1 MRRTLTILLVLAIL
15 SGPVRAAEGEK
26 WVALTFD
33 DGPSGELTKR
43 LLEGLAVRGVK
54 ATFFVCG
61 YRVADY
67 PEALRQIAA
76 EGHEIGLHSDK
87 HDYMQNMGYDAVVDD
102 LTRCREA
109 VLDCCGAKARLFRP
123 PGGLYSETVL
133 RASDA
138 MGLSVILWSVDPED
152 WDAKKA
158 ASVLPTIRK
167 EVFPGSIILMHDLHG
182 SSIDAAL
189 TAIDELTAQGYRF
202 CTVSELAEKSGTAL
216 RPGEV
221 YSSFRTVDES
231 AKNR

>member
-1 MRRTLTILLVLAIL
+1 MRRIWAMVLAL
-15 SGPVRAAEGEK
+15 ALLAAPVRAAEDEK

-33 DGPSGELTKR
+33 DGPSGALTER
-43 LLEGLAVRGVK
+43 LLDGLAARGVK

-61 YRVADY
+61 YRVAEY
-67 PEALRQIAA
+67 PEALQRIAA

-87 HDYMQNMGYDAVVDD
+87 HDYMQNMGYDAVVGD

-133 RASDA
+133 RASSELD
-138 MGLSVILWSVDPED
+138 LSVILWSVDPED

-167 EVFPGSIILMHDLHG
+167 EVFPGSVILMHDLHE
-182 SSIDAAL
+182 SSVDAAL
-189 TAIDELTAQGYRF
+189 TAIDELRAQGYRF
-202 CTVSELAEKSGTAL
+202 CTVSELAEKSGTPL
-216 RPGEV
+216 QPGEI
-221 YSSFRTVDES
+221 YSSFRPVDES
-231 AKNR
+231 QKNR

>member
-1 MRRTLTILLVLAIL
+1 MRRIWAMVLAL
-15 SGPVRAAEGEK
+15 ALLAAPVQAAEEEK
-26 WVALTFD
+26 WAALTFD
-33 DGPSGELTKR
+33 DGPSGVLTER
-43 LLEGLAVRGVK
+43 LLDGLAARDVK

-61 YRVADY
+61 YRVTEY
-67 PEALRQIAA
+67 PEALQRIAA
-76 EGHEIGLHSDK
+76 EGHEIGLHSEK
-87 HDYMQNMGYDAVVDD
+87 HDYMQKMGYEAVLDD
-102 LTRCREA
+102 LTRCRAEVA
-109 VLDCCGAKARLFRP
+109 ECCGAQARLFRP

-133 RASDA
+133 HASSELD
-138 MGLSVILWSVDPED
+138 LSVILWSVDPED

-189 TAIDELTAQGYRF
+189 TAIDELRAQGYRF

-221 YSSFRTVDES
+221 YSSFRTVDETG
-231 AKNR
+231 KNK

>member
-1 MRRTLTILLVLAIL
+1 MRRIWAMVLAL
-15 SGPVRAAEGEK
+15 ALLAAPVQAAEEEK

-33 DGPSGELTKR
+33 DGPSGVLTER
-43 LLEGLAVRGVK
+43 LLDGLAARDVK

-61 YRVADY
+61 YRVAEY
-67 PEALRQIAA
+67 PEALRRIAA
-76 EGHEIGLHSDK
+76 EGHEIGLHSEK
-87 HDYMQNMGYDAVVDD
+87 HDYMQKMGYEAVLDD
-102 LTRCREA
+102 LTRCRAEVA
-109 VLDCCGAKARLFRP
+109 ECCGAQARLFRP

-133 RASDA
+133 RASSELD
-138 MGLSVILWSVDPED
+138 LSVILWSVDPED

-189 TAIDELTAQGYRF
+189 TAIDELRAQGYRF

-221 YSSFRTVDES
+221 YSSFRTVDETG
-231 AKNR
+231 KNK

>member
-1 MRRTLTILLVLAIL
+1 MVLAL
-15 SGPVRAAEGEK
+15 ALLAAPVRAAEDEK

-33 DGPSGELTKR
+33 DGPSGALTER
-43 LLEGLAVRGVK
+43 LLDGLAARGVK

-61 YRVADY
+61 YRVAEY
-67 PEALRQIAA
+67 PEALQRIAA
-76 EGHEIGLHSDK
+76 EGHEIGLHSEK
-87 HDYMQNMGYDAVVDD
+87 HDYMQKMDYEAVLDD
-102 LTRCREA
+102 LTRCRAEVA
-109 VLDCCGAKARLFRP
+109 ECCGAQARLFRP

-167 EVFPGSIILMHDLHG
+167 EVFPGSVILMHDLHG

-216 RPGEV
+216 RPGSV
-221 YSSFRTVDES
+221 YSSFRPVDES

>member
-1 MRRTLTILLVLAIL
+1 MRRIWSILLALLILAA
-15 SGPVRAAEGEK
+15 PVRAAEEEK

-33 DGPSGELTKR
+33 DGPSGALTER
-43 LLEGLAVRGVK
+43 LLDGLAARDVK

-61 YRVADY
+61 YRVAEY
-67 PEALRQIAA
+67 PEALQRIAA

-133 RASDA
+133 RASSELD
-138 MGLSVILWSVDPED
+138 LSVILWSVDPED

-189 TAIDELTAQGYRF
+189 TAIDELRAQGYRF

-221 YSSFRTVDES
+221 YSSFRTVDETG
-231 AKNR
+231 KNK

>member
-1 MRRTLTILLVLAIL
+1 MRRIWAMVLALALLVA
-15 SGPVRAAEGEK
+15 PVRAAEDEK

-33 DGPSGELTKR
+33 DGPSGALTER
-43 LLEGLAVRGVK
+43 LLDGLAARDVK

-61 YRVADY
+61 YRVAEY
-67 PEALRQIAA
+67 PEALQRIAA

-133 RASDA
+133 RASSELD
-138 MGLSVILWSVDPED
+138 LSVILWSVDPED

-189 TAIDELTAQGYRF
+189 TAIDELRAQGYRF

-221 YSSFRTVDES
+221 YSSFRTVDETG
-231 AKNR
+231 KNK